1 VAVAAR
7 VRGAAQSHPWRATRG
22 SLPSDAAFLGMFGLS
37 KLGGGGLV
45 GVMGQQQL
53 ASVETVD
60 PYWPE
65 EAIHCLQIIHTV
77 VPIILSTIQ
86 NKLCLAIIE
95 LFTE

>member
-1 VAVAAR
+1 
-7 VRGAAQSHPWRATRG
+7 
-22 SLPSDAAFLGMFGLS
+22 
-37 KLGGGGLV
+37 
-45 GVMGQQQL
+45 
-53 ASVETVD
+53 VETVD